1 MSAGGI
7 VVLPMA
13 AVLAAG
19 AVVVLTAAAAAALTV
34 WAVNQAA
41 EAALRALGEVGQRL
55 ENEAE
60 RQSQAEIAALRWPH
74 IAAEVVEVNARIRLL
89 AERASRTGV
98 VVAVPAPLNLDGC
111 TEQQAVEWAARAR
124 VLLVA
129 ANDALATAGAAT
141 ERERLAASLPRTV
154 SALPDTAAALS
165 RLQDALRNRRP
176 GPAPAVA
183 RPAGRGPDVDAILR
197 TLDADVNENERFEAL
212 EAAAR
217 ARTAG
222 AGTMFARQLQMKVA
236 DVNGRA
242 ARRRLAAQLTGVL
255 EEPVVVR
262 TPPPAPYTGTAAKL
276 RAVVAGDADLTP
288 ELLREGAGAVR
299 WAEGV
304 VRANLVRETVSQCL
318 ADQGYTVDGTSD
330 LHLTRTDWQ
339 GEHSAEVWIDE
350 HNVVHGRVVRDQD
363 VDGDE
368 AAMRDR
374 DRCDG
379 FNADLAELADRL
391 DAEVVIDHGHVPQ
404 RRGRTTPETP
414 IARPRA
420 REAR

>member
-1 MSAGGI
+1 MSAGGV
-7 VVLPMA
+7 VVLPMT

-41 EAALRALGEVGQRL
+41 EAALRALGRVGQEL

-60 RQSQAEIAALRWPH
+60 RQSRAEITAMRWPH
-74 IAAEVVEVNARIRLL
+74 IAAEVVEVNARIRML
-89 AERASRTGV
+89 AARASRTGV
-98 VVAVPAPLNLDGC
+98 VVAVPAPLSLEGC
-111 TEQQAVEWAARAR
+111 TEQEAVQWAARAR
-124 VLLVA
+124 VLLSA
-129 ANDALATAGAAT
+129 ANDALAAARSAT
-141 ERERLAASLPRTV
+141 ERERLTAALPATV
-154 SALPDTAAALS
+154 SALPDTAEALS
-165 RLQDALRNRRP
+165 RLQATLRNR
-176 GPAPAVA
+176 PAAPSPTPT
-183 RPAGRGPDVDAILR
+183 RSPGRGPDVDAIMR
-197 TLDADVNENERFEAL
+197 TLDEDANENDRFEVL
-212 EAAAR
+212 EAAAK
-217 ARTAG
+217 ARTGGSAF
-222 AGTMFARQLQMKVA
+222 TRQLQMKVA
-236 DVNGRA
+236 EVNGRA
-242 ARRRLAAQLTGVL
+242 DRRRLAAQLAGVL

-262 TPPPAPYTGTAAKL
+262 IPPPAPWTGTAAKL

-288 ELLREGAGAVR
+288 ELLEEGAGAAR

-304 VRANLVRETVSQCL
+304 VRANFVREAVSQCL
-318 ADQGYTVDGTSD
+318 ADQGYTVDGASD

-350 HNVVHGRVVRDQD
+350 NNVVHGRVVRDHD

-374 DRCDG
+374 DRCDD
-379 FNADLAELADRL
+379 FNADLAELAHQL

-404 RRGRTTPETP
+404 RRAATAPETHVQQL
-414 IARPRA
+414 RV

>member
-1 MSAGGI
+1 M
-7 VVLPMA
+7 VLPMA
-13 AVLAAG
+13 VVLAAG
-19 AVVVLTAAAAAALTV
+19 AAVVLTAAAAAALTV

-41 EAALRALGEVGQRL
+41 EAALRALGNVGQDL
-55 ENEAE
+55 QNTAE

-111 TEQQAVEWAARAR
+111 TERQAVEWAARAR
-124 VLLVA
+124 VLLSA
-129 ANDALATAGAAT
+129 ASDALVTARAAT
-141 ERERLAASLPRTV
+141 ERERLAASLPAAV
-154 SALPDTAAALS
+154 LALPDTAAALS
-165 RLQDALRNRRP
+165 QLQETLRNRRAT
-176 GPAPAVA
+176 PAPA
-183 RPAGRGPDVDAILR
+183 PTRGPDVDAILR
-197 TLDADVNENERFEAL
+197 TLDEDVNENERLEAL

-217 ARTAG
+217 ARAG
-222 AGTMFARQLQMKVA
+222 SASPMFARQLQMRVVELN
-236 DVNGRA
+236 DRA
-242 ARRRLAAQLTGVL
+242 ARRRLAAQLIGVL

-262 TPPPAPYTGTAAKL
+262 TPPPTPYTGTAARL

-288 ELLREGAGAVR
+288 DLLNEGAGAVR
-299 WAEGV
+299 WAESV
-304 VRANLVRETVSQCL
+304 VRANFVRETVSQCL

-330 LHLTRTDWQ
+330 LRLTRTDWQ

-350 HNVVHGRVVRDQD
+350 NDVVHGRVVRDRD

-379 FNADLAELADRL
+379 FNADLADLAHRL

-404 RRGRTTPETP
+404 RRSQTGPDTRVQQV
-414 IARPRA
+414 RVRRA
-420 REAR
+420 R